1 MLQAIK
7 SRGDQAA
14 RDFLVFTACSNYPAP
29 FCLAL
34 FFSYSLAETLLTF
47 EKELASVSG
56 NAETANRYVS
66 QQWSLPCVG
75 YFTLETALHRSIRCL
90 GVDTLRLLEIAV
102 PEDINIRA
110 SNGQTVLHEAAK
122 RGSTHLVRDLVEKYG
137 ATIDARDSDDGSP
150 AFRAFSWDNHA
161 VLDYF
166 RSKGVFVDFDPED
179 KDALEVLNC
188 RTVDLVLS
196 VREV

>member
-1 MLQAIK
+1 M
-7 SRGDQAA
+7 
-14 RDFLVFTACSNYPAP
+14 
-29 FCLAL
+29 
-34 FFSYSLAETLLTF
+34 
-47 EKELASVSG
+47 
-56 NAETANRYVS
+56 
-66 QQWSLPCVG
+66 
-75 YFTLETALHRSIRCL
+75 
-90 GVDTLRLLEIAV
+90 
-102 PEDINIRA
+102 
-110 SNGQTVLHEAAK
+110 LHEAAK
-122 RGSTHLVRDLVEKYG
+122 RGSTHLVRDLVETYG
-137 ATIDARDSDDGSP
+137 ATIDARDSDDRSP